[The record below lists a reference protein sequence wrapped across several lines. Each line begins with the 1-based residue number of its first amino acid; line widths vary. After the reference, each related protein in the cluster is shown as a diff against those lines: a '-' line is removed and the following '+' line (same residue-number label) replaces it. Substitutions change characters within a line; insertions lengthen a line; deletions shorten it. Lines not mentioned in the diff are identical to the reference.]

1 MRAERIGLP
10 TCNGEVGGS
19 NPSAFRVTAKRS
31 SVAERLNSSSLF
43 VLTKFYAWVVR
54 LTLSLGDKNVGHFSA
69 ENASYPCRVYCC
81 TGRLL
86 SVLSAKEAKHGSIPW
101 MVGPSQN
108 RIAYAKT
115 ILKVTRLYV
124 SRTKISRCIAFVL
137 FGEDMAKRK
146 KAKPRERKTRLQ
158 EAFGRAVRSKR
169 TEAGLSQEKLAD
181 LAGLHF
187 T

>member
-108 RIAYAKT
+108 RIVPFVCATKFLRVDV
-115 ILKVTRLYV
+115 ILFSLHHKP
-124 SRTKISRCIAFVL
+124 I
-137 FGEDMAKRK
+137 GECGFMGAHWSYDANLP
-146 KAKPRERKTRLQ
+146 A
-158 EAFGRAVRSKR
+158 SY
-169 TEAGLSQEKLAD
+169 
-181 LAGLHF
+181 
-187 T
+187 